1 MSWEKNTS
9 VMFYVVFLE
18 NKMSIKGRC
27 QNIPKISSFLI
38 DWTLLLVELER
49 NSLLKTLI
57 SQQRLISV
65 KDLAAPAFE
74 KKIIHN

>member
-49 NSLLKTLI
+49 NSLL
-57 SQQRLISV
+57 
-65 KDLAAPAFE
+65 
-74 KKIIHN
+74 